1 MLSGNASCAPVGA
14 TWLSPDTAVTDAA
27 RGPLGSLE
35 LLHPTT
41 PIAAA
46 SAKATKPSRPFIG
59 SPLPGRR
66 DDTVEYFAVAD
77 HTELLAGDALLHG
90 GIRFEVVGE
99 LGERVE
105 LDAEGG
111 HLGALVNEL
120 AANRDPVRGAVFPP
134 PHGERAK
141 VAALRIE
148 LDTLAKLAH
157 DL

>member
-27 RGPLGSLE
+27 CGPLGSLE

-46 SAKATKPSRPFIG
+46 SAKATKPNRPFIG

-77 HTELLAGDALLHG
+77 HAALLAGDALWHG

-99 LGERVE
+99 LGEGRD
-105 LDAEGG
+105 LGQAGG
-111 HLGALVNEL
+111 HLS
-120 AANRDPVRGAVFPP
+120 RP
-134 PHGERAK
+134 
-141 VAALRIE
+141 LRE
-148 LDTLAKLAH
+148 
-157 DL
+157 